1 MHLYQIPVI
10 SPHFG
15 FDFYK
20 ISPVWPGAL
29 QLPCFLRFQRIST
42 LNQLISTILSSLTD
56 AGSDDS
62 TPAGFNPRTRE
73 GATEEGEQEAG
84 KDLGF
89 NPRTREGATG
99 RTTRQ
104 S

>member
-42 LNQLISTILSSLTD
+42 LNQLISTILSSLT
-56 AGSDDS
+56 AVISR
-62 TPAGFNPRTRE
+62 TPQGMRGLKHRKGLLCP
-73 GATEEGEQEAG
+73 
-84 KDLGF
+84 DLR
-89 NPRTREGATG
+89 N
-99 RTTRQ
+99 
-104 S
+104 SS